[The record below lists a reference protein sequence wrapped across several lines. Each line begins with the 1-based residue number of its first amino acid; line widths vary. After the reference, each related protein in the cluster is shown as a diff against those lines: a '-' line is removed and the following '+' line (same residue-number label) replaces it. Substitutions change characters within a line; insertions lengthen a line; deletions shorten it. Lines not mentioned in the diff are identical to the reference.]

1 MDPTV
6 AGYVSVPRSGLGAD
20 FALTFST
27 GEPQTKADGA
37 TTASSS
43 SLRRRAIMEQESVVV
58 GVLLDDE
65 SMAVLSRLDGLAVQ
79 RAYGK
84 NGYPMVKTVVAESAS
99 APVATTAI

>member
-27 GEPQTKADGA
+27 GEPPADGA
-37 TTASSS
+37 TASS
-43 SLRRRAIMEQESVVV
+43 SLRRRAMEQESVVV

-99 APVATTAI
+99 APVATAN

>member
-37 TTASSS
+37 TASSS
-43 SLRRRAIMEQESVVV
+43 SLRRAIMEQESVVV

-99 APVATTAI
+99 APVATAN

>member
-1 MDPTV
+1 
-6 AGYVSVPRSGLGAD
+6 
-20 FALTFST
+20 
-27 GEPQTKADGA
+27 
-37 TTASSS
+37 
-43 SLRRRAIMEQESVVV
+43 MEQESVVV

-99 APVATTAI
+99 APVATAN

>member
-37 TTASSS
+37 TASSS
-43 SLRRRAIMEQESVVV
+43 SSRRRAIMEQESVVV

-99 APVATTAI
+99 APVATAN